1 MVPSPEEVVEVI
13 EEVGGSPEGS
23 VAPTEG
29 PAGVYGEGEELS
41 AVPWEGTW
49 WWRYCLAM
57 VVVLP
62 SCEA

>member
-41 AVPWEGTW
+41 AVPWEGP
-49 WWRYCLAM
+49 L
-57 VVVLP
+57 VVAIL
-62 SCEA
+62 SGYGSGFAFM